1 MQGWRISEALGPA
14 WQDVDLEAGV
24 VTLRSG
30 STYADV
36 VGMVLGPTK
45 TIGTAGRQF
54 LGPTVC
60 GLLQRN
66 RTTQISH
73 RLVIGDAWPVV
84 TYERSAPDM
93 VFTTAEGKPMLGQHV
108 DRAIRLV
115 AVKAGFDPT
124 GLGTH
129 TGRRCAVTNLFASGL
144 LALED
149 VARFV
154 GHSDIAT
161 TRGYVQHEGDRPR
174 QVSEKA
180 LQLLDPDW
188 TAAATPGVESSA
200 VEQSVS

>member
-1 MQGWRISEALGPA
+1 
-14 WQDVDLEAGV
+14 
-24 VTLRSG
+24 
-30 STYADV
+30 
-36 VGMVLGPTK
+36 MVLGPTK

-54 LGPTVC
+54 LGSTVC

-66 RTTQISH
+66 RTTQISY

-84 TYERSAPDM
+84 TYQRSAPDM

-129 TGRRCAVTNLFASGL
+129 TGRSVVTNLFASGL

-161 TRGYVQHEGDRPR
+161 TPGYVQHEGDRPR

-180 LQLLDPDW
+180 LQQLDPDW
-188 TAAATPGVESSA
+188 TAAATPGVEPSA
-200 VEQSVS
+200 VEQSAS